1 MNGAIIVNKEKGYTS
16 RDVVNKLNKILDTKK
31 IGHTG
36 TLDPLAS
43 GVLVCLIGKYT
54 KLVPIITEEEKEY
67 IAEIKLGIKTDTLD
81 VTGNVLE
88 KGNIPKLSKDEI
100 ISVLNSFIGVYK
112 ETVPLYSAVS
122 VNGKRLY
129 EYARSGLEVKL
140 PEREVYIKEISL
152 ISYEFDL
159 IKFKVLVSKGTYI
172 RSLITSICEKLN
184 TIGTMNNLVRIKQG
198 QYKIQDSYTLE
209 EIRNGNYQ
217 LLKLADLIN
226 LEKVEITDDLA
237 KKIINGN
244 LINLAKEGYILFTK
258 NGEEKALYNFQNKQG
273 KLVVLL

>member
-226 LEKVEITDDLA
+226 LEKVEITDALA
-237 KKIINGN
+237 KKIVNGN

>member
-244 LINLAKEGYILFTK
+244 LINLDKEGYILFTK

>member
-81 VTGNVLE
+81 ITGNVLE

-226 LEKVEITDDLA
+226 LEKVEITADLA
-237 KKIINGN
+237 KKIVNGN

>member
-54 KLVPIITEEEKEY
+54 KLVPII
-67 IAEIKLGIKTDTLD
+67 AEIKLGIKTDTLD
-81 VTGNVLE
+81 ITGNVLE

-226 LEKVEITDDLA
+226 LEKVEITADLA
-237 KKIINGN
+237 KKIVNGN